1 MAGWRDR
8 IPPWAQ
14 GLVDQLASISRHASS
29 HRTNLSAG
37 GLAFFVSLSI
47 APAAVVV
54 GWIAGLLVDP
64 SEVQRSLAVLAG
76 QSPGLGASLTPFV
89 DSLGTLVEQA
99 SGTTFTVATIVSLL
113 LAVYAS
119 SRMVYGLR
127 LALSTAFNAHERYS
141 GGIERLVSSIIT
153 LIGLVVAV
161 AILVAVTV
169 VPRVLA
175 ALGLGD
181 VRIFTGVGVIDWGI
195 LLVLLWAVVRWLISR
210 TSNAHVRVPW
220 WSPGPIVAALW
231 MIVASMGVG
240 IYVQLSSALG
250 AAIAIFG
257 SAIVV
262 LLWLYLC
269 FLGLLYGAEIEAERQ
284 RRAMSSGLNGDALG
298 GLEPTGSRPT
308 PGSAREPARCAGDQ
322 CRDECA
328 ERGARPHRSCSQEG
342 EHQADEPPADAKG
355 HAGDG
360 REGQATG
367 G

>member
-1 MAGWRDR
+1 MTGWRDR

-14 GLVDQLASISRHASS
+14 GLVAQVESISAHATL
-29 HRTNLSAG
+29 HRTTLSAG

-64 SEVQRSLAVLAG
+64 GQVQQGLKALVG
-76 QSPGLGASLTPFV
+76 QSPGVGASLKPFV
-89 DSLGTLVEQA
+89 DSLGSLIEQA

-113 LAVYAS
+113 LAVYAA

-127 LALSTAFNAHERYS
+127 LALNTAFNGPRRYT
-141 GGIERLVSSIIT
+141 GAIERVVSSVVT

-161 AILVAVTV
+161 AILIAVTV

-181 VRIFTGVGVIDWGI
+181 VRIFTGVAIIDWTI
-195 LLVLLWAVVRWLISR
+195 LMLLLWAVVRWLMAR
-210 TSNAHVRVPW
+210 TSDPKVRLPW
-220 WSPGPIVAALW
+220 WSPGPIVAAVWIIL
-231 MIVASMGVG
+231 ASIGVG
-240 IYVQLSSALG
+240 IYVQFSSALG

-284 RRAMSSGLNGDALG
+284 RRLVASDLPQATLDGF
-298 GLEPTGSRPT
+298 EPTGNRP
-308 PGSAREPARCAGDQ
+308 S
-322 CRDECA
+322 
-328 ERGARPHRSCSQEG
+328 
-342 EHQADEPPADAKG
+342 
-355 HAGDG
+355 
-360 REGQATG
+360 
-367 G
+367 

>member
-1 MAGWRDR
+1 VAHVISESKPGSRGRWEDLAVGGWRDR

-14 GLVDQLASISRHASS
+14 EPMAQVQSISAHATL
-29 HRTNLSAG
+29 HRTTLSAG

-64 SEVQRSLAVLAG
+64 SRVQQSLEVLVG
-76 QSPGLGASLTPFV
+76 QSPGVGASLKPFV
-89 DSLGTLVEQA
+89 DSLTSLIEQA

-113 LAVYAS
+113 LAVYAA

-127 LALSTAFNAHERYS
+127 LALNTAFNAPKRYT
-141 GGIERLVSSIIT
+141 GAIERLASSVIT

-169 VPRVLA
+169 VPRILA

-181 VRIFTGVGVIDWGI
+181 VRIFTGVALIDWGT
-195 LLVLLWAVVRWLISR
+195 LLVLLWAIVRWLMSR
-210 TSNAHVRVPW
+210 ASNTQVRLPW

-231 MIVASMGVG
+231 IIVASIGVG
-240 IYVQLSSALG
+240 IYVQFSSALG

-284 RRAMSSGLNGDALG
+284 RRVITSDLPEAAVG
-298 GLEPTGSRPT
+298 GF
-308 PGSAREPARCAGDQ
+308 EPASA
-322 CRDECA
+322 
-328 ERGARPHRSCSQEG
+328 
-342 EHQADEPPADAKG
+342 
-355 HAGDG
+355 
-360 REGQATG
+360 
-367 G
+367 